1 MEVKLAQNRVEAVEK
16 ALSLLNCFNEE
27 ERILTLAEL
36 SKKTG
41 LYKSTILRLLKSL
54 ERFGFIRR
62 NDAGSYSLGS
72 SLWRLGS
79 MYRKDFDF
87 GEYIRPALRRLRD
100 LTGETASFY
109 VKDGDTRVCLYRVNS
124 NKALR
129 HHLDEGVQLPLGI
142 GAAGKLLLAFTNKD
156 YEKFEEI
163 LKNGYAISRGER
175 DSDIAALAVPIMNSN
190 GAVRGALNIS
200 GLVSHFDEKFEKKFS
215 EELKKEATK
224 LEEALAGI

>member
-1 MEVKLAQNRVEAVEK
+1 MAQNRVEAVEK

-190 GAVRGALNIS
+190 GTVRGALNIS
-200 GLVSHFDEKFEKKFS
+200 GLVSHFDEEFEKKFS

>member
-1 MEVKLAQNRVEAVEK
+1 MAQDRVEAVEK

-54 ERFGFIRR
+54 QRFGFITR
-62 NDAGSYSLGS
+62 NEDGTYGLGP

-87 GEYIRPALRRLRD
+87 GEYIRPVLRRVRD
-100 LTGETASFY
+100 TTGETASFY

-129 HHLDEGVQLPLGI
+129 HHLDEGVQLPLGQ
-142 GAAGKLLLAFTNKD
+142 GAAGKLLLAFTDKD
-156 YEKFEEI
+156 CEQAEEI

-175 DSDIAALAVPIMNSN
+175 DPEIAALAVPVMNSK
-190 GAVRGALNIS
+190 GAVRGALNVS
-200 GLVSHFDEKFEKKFS
+200 GLVSHFDEEFERKYS
-215 EELKKEATK
+215 EELKAEATK
-224 LEEALAGI
+224 LENALSGI